1 MNTRIEAFVAMTH
14 RYRDVFRAAWAERRA
29 MDPPQRT
36 SDELAFLPAHLEL
49 IDVPI
54 SPLPR
59 WSMRIIMALF
69 AVALAWACFGKL
81 DVVAVGAG
89 KTVTT
94 GRTRIVQPPE
104 TAVVR
109 RILVQDGQLVRKGD
123 LLIELDATAASAD
136 VDKAREALLSARLN
150 AIRSNAIAGAMDR
163 GTLPTLTND
172 GSVSPERFEAM
183 RSLAASQWSAFQ
195 ARKQG
200 MEAMVQQKTEELH
213 TVQSAIVPLEQFLAI
228 SRTRVADYEAL
239 LDKNYVP
246 RQEYLV
252 RKQERI
258 NAERDLAGQRSKA
271 QELRSAIAG
280 ARQELALAVTDLRRQ
295 TLDELRQAREQIAQ
309 YEPEVAKAA
318 QRNAQMELRSPA
330 TGTVQQLAVHTVGGV
345 VTPAQP
351 LLSVVPEDELLEV
364 EVTILNKDIG
374 FIRGGQ
380 DAVVKV
386 DSFPY
391 TRYGHLEGRV
401 ENVSHDAIQDEKL
414 GLIYQARVALAKSS
428 LVVDGT
434 TVKLTPGMSLSVEIK
449 TDKRR
454 VIDYLLS
461 PLRQEAEEAM
471 RER

>member
-1 MNTRIEAFVAMTH
+1 MNSRMEALAAMVN
-14 RYRDVFRAAWAERRA
+14 RYRDVFRAAWSERRA
-29 MDPPQRT
+29 MDPPRRT
-36 SDELAFLPAHLEL
+36 ADELAFLPAHLEL
-49 IDVPI
+49 IDAPL
-54 SPLPR
+54 SPVPR

-89 KTVTT
+89 KTVTS
-94 GRTRIVQPPE
+94 GRTRVLQPAE

-109 RILVQDGQLVRKGD
+109 RILVQDGQHVYQGE
-123 LLIELDATAASAD
+123 LLIELDATGASAD
-136 VDKAREALLSARLN
+136 VEKAREALLAARLN
-150 AIRSNAIAGAMDR
+150 AIRSNAIAAAMDH
-163 GTLPTLTND
+163 GTLPTLTSD
-172 GSVSPERFEAM
+172 GSFPPERFEAM
-183 RSLAASQWSAFQ
+183 RTLAASQWSAFQ

-200 MEAMVQQKTEELH
+200 MEAMVQQKTAELN
-213 TVQSAIVPLEQFLAI
+213 TVESAIVPLEQYLAI
-228 SRTRVADYEAL
+228 SRARVADYEAL
-239 LDKNYVP
+239 LEKNYVP
-246 RQEYLV
+246 RQEYML

-280 ARQELALAVTDLRRQ
+280 AREELALSVTDLRRQ

-309 YEPEVAKAA
+309 YEPEVAKAS

-351 LLSVVPEDELLEV
+351 LLSVVPEDESLEV

-374 FIRGGQ
+374 FIRSGQ

-391 TRYGHLEGRV
+391 TRYGHIEGRV

-414 GLIYQARVALAKSS
+414 GLVYQGRVALAKNS
-428 LVVDGT
+428 LLVDGT
-434 TVKLTPGMSLSVEIK
+434 KVKLTPGMSLSVEIK
-449 TDKRR
+449 TDQRR

-461 PLRQEAEEAM
+461 PLQQETQEAM